1 MKYFKY
7 MKGGKAMKISE
18 AIKFCLQYQKANSR
32 INTIKNYEFVF
43 GKFEAAFEGRDLE
56 SIKTEEIITF
66 LVNFTDGRKQNTKRS
81 RYMTIS
87 AFFNLII
94 NTIQPD
100 MRNPCQS
107 PAARNLFRKPKPHQ
121 WTIFD
126 KDTIDEAIFRTLHA
140 RNRLML
146 ELMARGGMR
155 ISEVLGLRPADIDDR
170 KLLLHEPKS
179 GRDIEVVFIHQK
191 LCTRLVNY
199 VRESNIQHTQR
210 IFPITYAG
218 ARKMVQKVG
227 KMLGIKLRPHDLRRH
242 AATYAS
248 RAGVPIEIISK
259 IILRHSDLST
269 TQQYLGKVSD
279 IEAIRWIEN
288 LHG

>member
-1 MKYFKY
+1 M
-7 MKGGKAMKISE
+7 
-18 AIKFCLQYQKANSR
+18 
-32 INTIKNYEFVF
+32 
-43 GKFEAAFEGRDLE
+43 E
-56 SIKTEEIITF
+56 SIKTEEIISF
-66 LVNFTDGRKQNTKRS
+66 LSNLSYGKKQNTKRC
-81 RYMTIS
+81 RYMSLS
-87 AFFNLII
+87 AFFNLMI
-94 NTIQPD
+94 NTFLPD
-100 MRNPCQS
+100 MKNPCKS
-107 PAARNLFRKPKPHQ
+107 PAAKNLFKKPKAHQ

-126 KDTIDEAIFRTLHA
+126 KDTIDEAISRTIHV

-155 ISEVLGLRPADIDDR
+155 ISEVLGLTPADIKDR
-170 KLLLHEPKS
+170 KLLLHDPKS
-179 GRDIEVVFIHQK
+179 GREQEVVFIPQK
-191 LCTRLVNY
+191 LSSRLINY
-199 VRESNIQHTQR
+199 VRDKDIQHDQR
-210 IFPITYAG
+210 IFPLSYAG
-218 ARKMVQKVG
+218 GRKIVVKVG
-227 KMLGIKLRPHDLRRH
+227 DMLGINLRPHDLRRH